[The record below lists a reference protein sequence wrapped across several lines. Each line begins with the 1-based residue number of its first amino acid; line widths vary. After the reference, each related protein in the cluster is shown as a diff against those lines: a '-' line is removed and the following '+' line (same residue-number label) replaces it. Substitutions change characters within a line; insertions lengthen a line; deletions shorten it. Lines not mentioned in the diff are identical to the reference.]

1 MVRTAVT
8 VRHAPPTGR
17 SVFIDVDEPPE
28 VANQGRGVH
37 GIRSQEDRF
46 RLPELWSLHLYG
58 YHAELQVDG
67 LTYRIAPGT
76 VSLVPP
82 GADIRYRYQGQST
95 HLYAHLRARGGY
107 AGADGHD
114 PLTRLE
120 LLMSPGAELP
130 TITDLMESAIAAAPV
145 RPARTRADVWQVLLR
160 LADRPAVPRTAPVG
174 RDHVVAAMSYIE
186 SRLPEPLTVPEV
198 AEAAGVSSNHLARL
212 FGAEAGETV
221 VGYIRRRR
229 IDRARRLLA
238 ASTMSISAIAASV
251 GIADLQS
258 FNKACRA
265 VTGRSPRQLRDGA
278 LGDRPDP

>member
-1 MVRTAVT
+1 MSTSVVETGRSP
-8 VRHAPPTGR
+8 APGR
-17 SVFIDVDEPPE
+17 SVFIDLDEPPE
-28 VANQGRGVH
+28 VVNQGRGVH
-37 GIRSQEDRF
+37 GVSRREDRF

-67 LTYRIAPGT
+67 LSLRVAPGT

-82 GADIRYRYQGQST
+82 AADIRYRYQGPST

-107 AGADGHD
+107 SRSEESG

-120 LLMSPGAELP
+120 VLMSPGAELP
-130 TITDLMESAIAAAPV
+130 TITDLMESAVAAAPV
-145 RPARTRADVWQVLLR
+145 RPVRTRADVWQVLLR
-160 LADRPAVPRTAPVG
+160 LADRPAIPRATPVA

-198 AEAAGVSSNHLARL
+198 AEAVGISTNHLARL
-212 FGAEAGETV
+212 FGSEAGQTV

-251 GIADLQS
+251 GIPDLQS
-258 FNKACRA
+258 FNKACRT
-265 VTGRSPRQLRDGA
+265 VTGRSPRQLRDGTI
-278 LGDRPDP
+278 PDSPAS